1 MMNILHEET
10 QLMEIVK
17 LIGSDVLPEDQKL
30 SLEIA
35 RVIRVGYLQ
44 QNAFH
49 PEDTFVPFEKQLKML
64 QLISHLKN
72 QAEHVISTQRT
83 VRSIVET
90 GIFEDIIK
98 IKYDIPNNE
107 LHRLEAYY
115 ERIDLAMASIQ

>member
-1 MMNILHEET
+1 MNILHEET

-35 RVIRVGYLQ
+35 RVIRVGFLQ

-49 PEDTFVPFEKQLKML
+49 PEDTYVPYEKQLKML
-64 QLISHLKN
+64 QLIAHLKN
-72 QAEHVISTQRT
+72 QASQVISTQRT

-98 IKYDIPNNE
+98 IKYDVPNNE
-107 LHRLEAYY
+107 LHRLDSYY